1 MTITVERSRVN
12 KEIAEWAETW
22 IRSVMSRVSK
32 LKLSLWP
39 GSSFNYSLII
49 QLNNKKNCYVNAR
62 TVFYISELTIQ

>member
-1 MTITVERSRVN
+1 MVTITVERSRVN

-49 QLNNKKNCYVNAR
+49 QLNN
-62 TVFYISELTIQ
+62 